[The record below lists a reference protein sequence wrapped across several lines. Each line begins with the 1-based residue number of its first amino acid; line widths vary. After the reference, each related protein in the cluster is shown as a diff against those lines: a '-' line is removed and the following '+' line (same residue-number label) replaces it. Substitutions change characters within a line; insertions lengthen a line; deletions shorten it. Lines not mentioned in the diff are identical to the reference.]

1 MLLFHSL
8 GVRGVRLQ
16 CLCRVTSGSLTGQLW
31 ARGKLT
37 QSASHAPASAI
48 SAALGML
55 AAKDAQLAAFQAAK
69 DAQLASKDAQ
79 LTALQAAKDA
89 QLASKDVQLTALQ
102 SSKDAQ
108 QAAKDALQF
117 EYLTLSLLSQR
128 DAITLAAAL
137 HASDVASGRVGV
149 RSTLEVV
156 IAELWKEHGE
166 GKTMGATDRLQL
178 LAKGEK
184 SIPGLSAYV
193 EECAK
198 ANNMDPVKALE
209 MLPKLYRELS
219 GPMHAPTL
227 ATGRDMDLP
236 VEAVLN
242 GNPTALLLVSCLFKL
257 TRRDLRLY
265 RTHKGDK
272 VVLNILEPKIPPALA
287 PPPLPA

>member
-89 QLASKDVQLTALQ
+89 QQAAL
-102 SSKDAQ
+102 

>member
-1 MLLFHSL
+1 
-8 GVRGVRLQ
+8 
-16 CLCRVTSGSLTGQLW
+16 
-31 ARGKLT
+31 
-37 QSASHAPASAI
+37 
-48 SAALGML
+48 ML

>member
-1 MLLFHSL
+1 
-8 GVRGVRLQ
+8 
-16 CLCRVTSGSLTGQLW
+16 
-31 ARGKLT
+31 
-37 QSASHAPASAI
+37 
-48 SAALGML
+48 ML

-108 QAAKDALQF
+108 QAALQAAKDALQF

-227 ATGRDMDLP
+227 ATGRDMDL
-236 VEAVLN
+236 L
-242 GNPTALLLVSCLFKL
+242 
-257 TRRDLRLY
+257 
-265 RTHKGDK
+265 
-272 VVLNILEPKIPPALA
+272 
-287 PPPLPA
+287 